1 MTAVLDPD
9 IAAGP
14 VTVSVTRR
22 ARPDRGRE
30 VRAWLDAGT
39 HLAEQFA
46 GFLGA
51 GWLQP
56 APGSDVWHVLY
67 RFADAH
73 SLAAWES
80 SAERA
85 WWLASADGLVEQTQ
99 VERRSGIEGWFDMP
113 APAVPA
119 PEPPPRWK
127 QAVMIWCAFFPL
139 SLLLTFL
146 LAPLVRTWPMPL
158 RVLVSSICLTPVMV
172 YVVLPQLT
180 RRLQRWLTA

>member
-1 MTAVLDPD
+1 VTAVLLD
-9 IAAGP
+9 GP

-22 ARPDRGRE
+22 ARPERARE

-67 RFADAH
+67 RFADGG

-80 SAERA
+80 SAERT
-85 WWLASADGLVEQTQ
+85 WWLASADELVEHTQ

-113 APAVPA
+113 APQPTA
-119 PEPPPRWK
+119 PKAPPRWK
-127 QAVMIWCAFFPL
+127 QAVMIWSAFFPL
-139 SLLLTFL
+139 SLLSTFL
-146 LAPLVRTWPMPL
+146 LAPLVGSWPLPL
-158 RVLVSSICLTPVMV
+158 RVLVSTVCLTPVMV

-180 RRLQRWLTA
+180 TRLHRWLTA